1 MAVARQSQQDQSV
14 TTVRS
19 KEQPLRRVTQTL
31 MVARRRRKAPDAS
44 NQLLTM
50 SGF

>member
-14 TTVRS
+14 TMVGS
-19 KEQPLRRVTQTL
+19 KEQPLRRVTREADGSQGSGST
-31 MVARRRRKAPDAS
+31 VDAS